1 MSISSKHIEWL
12 FKNPQQFP
20 KLPYSTEWTVLD
32 LFVRN
37 YRFNVQDTVDGL
49 IWAGGFWP
57 TCLGSGGWEIEIK
70 CKEVLS
76 ERIWVIFRESADLGW
91 TKWRWE
97 EVHVSFWTCS
107 GVCNRKSKT
116 YFTGA
121 KMACIDYSNWNVRNW
136 VWVSWDSFS
145 LNGSLCLS
153 WRGFPRG
160 GPWPP

>member
-1 MSISSKHIEWL
+1 MHNNFQNCLPAQSGQFLICLWGITDTMYRIPGMDWFEREGSD
-12 FKNPQQFP
+12 QQ
-20 KLPYSTEWTVLD
+20 
-32 LFVRN
+32 
-37 YRFNVQDTVDGL
+37 
-49 IWAGGFWP
+49 
-57 TCLGSGGWEIEIK
+57 CLGSGGWEIESK

-107 GVCNRKSKT
+107 GVCNRKSRT

-145 LNGSLCLS
+145 LNDLDASPGVALLVVAPGLHRRKSS
-153 WRGFPRG
+153 
-160 GPWPP
+160 